1 MTEIDKA
8 FRIRV
13 KDFNDLARMAASSIA
28 FGQPTY
34 IIRYVKDDKTTI
46 YGILAVFRD
55 YFKLYGIPLFYYY
68 VDEGNRISLE
78 ANYVLVKTDSDGEHI
93 ELSKGTKPGYIAIP
107 IINLKEF
114 PTFLQV

>member
-1 MTEIDKA
+1 MAVGVDKA
-8 FRIRV
+8 LRVRV
-13 KDFNDLARMAASSIA
+13 KEFSDLARMAASSIA

-34 IIRYVKDDKTTI
+34 IIRYKNDEGRTI

-68 VDEGNRISLE
+68 IDEDNSIPHS
-78 ANYVLVKTDSDGEHI
+78 ANYVLVKTDTDGEHI

-107 IINLKEF
+107 IINLKEL
-114 PTFLQV
+114 PSFL

>member
-1 MTEIDKA
+1 MTVEINKA
-8 FRIRV
+8 FKVRV

-34 IIRYVKDDKTTI
+34 IIRYENKDKRV

-68 VDEGNRISLE
+68 IDTEGKIPSDT
-78 ANYVLVKTDSDGEHI
+78 NYVLVKTDANGEHI

-107 IINLKEF
+107 IINLKEL
-114 PTFLQV
+114 PSFL